1 MKGQTKISTRNT
13 RQKDA
18 IRAAFVETDRPLSP
32 DEVLSY
38 AKRSVEDLSIATV
51 YRNIKNLADEGWIVA
66 VQLPGEPPRYEVS
79 GKEHHHHFLCSDCNK
94 VYELKG
100 CVPGLKPKLPRGF
113 RVAGHDLLLFGV
125 CAACV
130 PKHA

>member
-1 MKGQTKISTRNT
+1 MRSQTMIIPRNT

-38 AKRSVEDLSIATV
+38 AKRSVDDLSIATV
-51 YRNIKNLADEGWIVA
+51 YRNLKTMVEEGWLVS
-66 VQLPGEPPRYEVS
+66 VQLPGEPPRYELA
-79 GKEHHHHFLCSDCNK
+79 GKEHHHHFLCQDCRK
-94 VYELKG
+94 VYELEG
-100 CVPGLKPKLPRGF
+100 CVPSIKPKLPRGF
-113 RVAGHDLLLFGV
+113 RVVSHDLLLHGV
-125 CAACV
+125 CAACL

>member
-1 MKGQTKISTRNT
+1 MKAQTKISTRNT

-51 YRNIKNLADEGWIVA
+51 YRNLKNLADEGWIVA

-79 GKEHHHHFLCSDCNK
+79 GKEHHHHFLCSDCKK
-94 VYELKG
+94 VYELEG
-100 CVPGLKPKLPRGF
+100 CVPALKPKLPRGF
-113 RVAGHDLLLFGV
+113 RVAGHDLLLHGV

-130 PKHA
+130 PKHV

>member
-1 MKGQTKISTRNT
+1 MKSRTPIATRNT

-38 AKRSVEDLSIATV
+38 AKRSVDDLSIATV
-51 YRNIKNLADEGWIVA
+51 YRNLKTMAEEGWLVT
-66 VQLPGEPPRYEVS
+66 VQLPGESARYELS
-79 GKEHHHHFLCSDCNK
+79 GKAHHHHFLCNDCRK
-94 VYELKG
+94 VYELDG
-100 CVPGLKPKLPRGF
+100 CVPAIKPRLPRGF
-113 RVAGHDLLLFGV
+113 RVVSHELVLHGI

-130 PKHA
+130 PRHA